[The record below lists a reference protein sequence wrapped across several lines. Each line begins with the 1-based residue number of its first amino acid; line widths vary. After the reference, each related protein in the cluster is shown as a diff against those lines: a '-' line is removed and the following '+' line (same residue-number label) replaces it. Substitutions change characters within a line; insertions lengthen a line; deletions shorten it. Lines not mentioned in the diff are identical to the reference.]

1 MKITASAKNVPVTP
15 RKARLIVD
23 MVRNKPAHEVVHALK
38 FSSRKAAREVAKL
51 IEAAIADAHHNYDI
65 PKDNLLISSIQAQ
78 KGLVL
83 KRWTPRAHGRATPI
97 LKRRSHIFIELEEI
111 KKSKEKKKGKKSKM
125 QIVTYNEV
133 KKALSEA
140 KKATGAQA
148 KAKDEK
154 IKKSERQAKS
164 QIESKPKFSRL
175 GDKFKS
181 ALRKRSK
188 QV

>member
-1 MKITASAKNVPVTP
+1 MKIQASAKNVPVTP

-23 MVRNKPAHEVVHALK
+23 MVRNQPAQEIVHSLK
-38 FSSRKAAREVAKL
+38 FSDKKAAREISKL
-51 IEAAIADAHHNYDI
+51 IEAAIANANHNYDI

-78 KGLVL
+78 EGVVL

-125 QIVTYNEV
+125 QIVTYDEV

-140 KKATGAQA
+140 KKATGAQS
-148 KAKDEK
+148 KVRKEE
-154 IKKSERQAKS
+154 IKKSERKAKKE
-164 QIESKPKFSRL
+164 IESKPKFSRL
-175 GDKFKS
+175 GDKFKN
-181 ALRKRSK
+181 ALRKRNK